1 MRLMAAVVPPLIRVS
16 LVLFFL
22 GLSESMLNLNT
33 IVGSITTVPIC
44 CCVSFFLYG
53 MLAPQP
59 NLQSPYRTLFS
70 WPLYFLMQKLQR
82 PDTGN
87 RTLRTNFASM
97 SMEECQES
105 LVMEETDE
113 RKGRDVRA
121 IRWLIDSTPVNA
133 EMEPLVLAIP
143 GSFNTEWGRDV
154 WREVSSQTRDTLE
167 PLTVPSSAQ
176 VPLMPQ
182 PSRASRPREGVVIDT
197 ISQSVRYFFETCN
210 SRSHFESEEARR
222 RRMRACVEAAASLV
236 CCLHFRLES
245 FGEVTELIS
254 EIGRIENINELLTSG
269 SDLSFTMRWT
279 CLSLMTVQRML
290 SSGLLQ
296 GPAGFAVSGLSPNL
310 GQSDEAALNSAQ
322 RIDKCLRAAWESAGN
337 LYRGFKL
344 WGREKTAEQD
354 EHLRNFE
361 SQISALEI
369 ADGTVFDERVSL
381 LQVEIDKSGHTSLIR
396 QLPSASSSELKHLG
410 VIGEIFNFTLVG
422 LQVQAL
428 TRLSLQIRDIF
439 EGRGTEGRIET
450 LESLKSADKIP
461 VPLRGSNGPMTRQ
474 LWRLQDLRDGGG
486 LGVTVELFFLSL
498 QQLLSA
504 TPSQE
509 PTRVFYTETFIKIT
523 TLWTESKESLGTQNI
538 LLNIIC
544 DLVIQGRG
552 IFSDC
557 KYPGYIT
564 TMLLELVGDMLRG
577 YQGPHSHIDA
587 ALSEIENL
595 TDCMDVDL
603 WIMARRTLAQYSAQS
618 QGNRNPFLFSD
629 VEDPI
634 WEERRF

>member
-1 MRLMAAVVPPLIRVS
+1 MRLMAAVVPSLIRVS
-16 LVLFFL
+16 LVLFFF
-22 GLSESMLNLNT
+22 GLSESTLNLNT
-33 IVGSITTVPIC
+33 IVGSITIVPIC
-44 CCVSFFLYG
+44 CCISFFLYG

-82 PDTGN
+82 PDASN

-154 WREVSSQTRDTLE
+154 WREVSSQRCDTLG

-176 VPLMPQ
+176 VSLMSYDP
-182 PSRASRPREGVVIDT
+182 PPRPREGIVVDT

-210 SRSHFESEEARR
+210 SHSHFESEEGRR

-236 CCLHFRLES
+236 CCLDFRLES
-245 FGEVTELIS
+245 FGEVAKLIS
-254 EIGRIENINELLTSG
+254 EIGRMENINKLLTSG

-337 LYRGFKL
+337 LYRGSKL
-344 WGREKTAEQD
+344 WRREKTTELV

-361 SQISALEI
+361 SQISALENE

-381 LQVEIDKSGHTSLIR
+381 LQVEMDKSGHTLIR
-396 QLPSASSSELKHLG
+396 QLPSASSSELQHLG
-410 VIGEIFNFTLVG
+410 VVSEIFNFTLVG
-422 LQVQAL
+422 MQVQAL
-428 TRLSLQIRDIF
+428 ARLSLQFRDIF

-450 LESLKSADKIP
+450 FESLKSANEIP

-498 QQLLSA
+498 RQLLSA
-504 TPSQE
+504 TSSQE

-523 TLWTESKESLGTQNI
+523 SLWTESKESLGTQNI

-544 DLVIQGRG
+544 DLVSRGRG

-557 KYPGYIT
+557 AYPAYIT
-564 TMLLELVGDMLRG
+564 TMLLELVDAMLG
-577 YQGPHSHIDA
+577 GHQGPHSHVDA
-587 ALSEIENL
+587 ALSEIDNL
-595 TDCMDVDL
+595 TACMDIGL
-603 WIMARRTLAQYSAQS
+603 RSMAQRTLAQYSAQFQS
-618 QGNRNPFLFSD
+618 SRNTFLSGD

-634 WEERRF
+634 